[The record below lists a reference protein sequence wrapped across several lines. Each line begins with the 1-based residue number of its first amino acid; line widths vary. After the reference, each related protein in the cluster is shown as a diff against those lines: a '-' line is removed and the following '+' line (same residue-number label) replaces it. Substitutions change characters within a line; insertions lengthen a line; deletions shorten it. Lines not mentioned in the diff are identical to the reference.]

1 VAVLTI
7 SNYRG
12 KVTQS
17 TLELSAQLKDVD
29 ATTRKILDAIIN
41 QQGVFHKQD
50 MDLAEQNRH
59 LAELPCAGGAAFN
72 SRIWEHEPQCLPDT
86 RVDILEH
93 IITWSRNPNP
103 ACIFWLSG
111 MAGTGK
117 STIARTVARKLNE
130 RECLGASFFFSRGR
144 GDLGHAGMFF
154 TTLAAQLATTLP
166 ALRPYICRAI
176 AEKFN
181 ISQQG
186 LAEQWKSLIFQPLS
200 NLNKVLHQSQIF
212 GLVIDALDECE
223 DEEDIRLIL
232 RLLAQVKTLES
243 VRLRVFVT
251 SRPETPIRLGFYDI
265 PEGSH
270 QDYILHNI
278 SPSIVDHDISILF
291 RHDLQTAWK
300 KCDLPEQQTIELL
313 VKKAGGLFIWAATA
327 CRFINDGKRFTGRRL
342 SLVLQGD
349 TTVLPS
355 EKKLDEVY
363 ITILKHSASGLFDEY
378 EKEELCRLFKEI
390 VGSIVVLFDPLAAAN
405 LAGLLNRTKEEIDQ
419 TLDDLHSVLEVP
431 ESQECPIRLLHPSFR
446 DFLLDEKRCWDQQ
459 FWVDKRKAH
468 DALAQNCLRL
478 MSNSLKTDICGLH
491 LPGTLSSAVESSRIE
506 KYLPP
511 ELQYACRYWVQHLQ
525 QSETRLDDNSQVH
538 IFLRKHLL
546 HWLETLSLIG
556 KISDSVQMITHLQPM
571 VVSAR
576 PHCLYQ

>member
-1 VAVLTI
+1 M
-7 SNYRG
+7 SNYRE

-17 TLELSAQLKDVD
+17 TLEVSAQLNDVD

-50 MDLAEQNRH
+50 TDPAEQKRH
-59 LAELPCAGGAAFN
+59 LTELPCAGGAAFN
-72 SRIWEHEPQCLPDT
+72 SRIWEHESQCLPDT
-86 RVDILEH
+86 RVDILER
-93 IITWSRNPNP
+93 IMTWSKNPNS

-117 STIARTVARKLNE
+117 STIARTVAHKLNE
-130 RECLGASFFFSRGR
+130 GECLGASFFFSRGR
-144 GDLGHAGMFF
+144 GDLGHAGMLF
-154 TTLAAQLATTLP
+154 TTLAAQLANTLP

-200 NLNKVLHQSQIF
+200 NLNKVLHQPQIF

-232 RLLAQVKTLES
+232 RLLAQAKTLES
-243 VRLRVFVT
+243 VQLRIFVT
-251 SRPETPIRLGFYDI
+251 SRPETPIRLGFYSI

-278 SPSIVDHDISILF
+278 SPSIVDYDISVF
-291 RHDLQTAWK
+291 YRHELQTAWK

-327 CRFINDGKRFTGRRL
+327 CRFVNDGKRFTGRRL

-349 TTVLPS
+349 TAVLLS

-363 ITILKHSASGLFDEY
+363 TTILKHSASGLFDEY
-378 EKEELCRLFKEI
+378 EKGELCKLFKEI
-390 VGSIVVLFDPLAAAN
+390 VGSIVVLFDPLTAAN
-405 LAGLLNRTKEEIDQ
+405 LARLLNTTKEEIDQ
-419 TLDDLHSVLEVP
+419 TLDNLHSVLEVP
-431 ESQECPIRLLHPSFR
+431 ESQECPIRLLHPSFC

-459 FWVDKRKAH
+459 FWVDKRKTH
-468 DALAQNCLRL
+468 HALAQNCLRL
-478 MSNSLKTDICGLH
+478 MFDSLKTDICDLH
-491 LPGTLSSAVESSRIE
+491 LPGTLLSAVESSRIE

-525 QSETRLDDNSQVH
+525 QSETRLDDNGRVH
-538 IFLRKHLL
+538 TFLREHLL

-556 KISDSVQMITHLQPM
+556 KISDSVQMVTNLQSM
-571 VVSAR
+571 AVSAR
-576 PHCLYQ
+576 SHCLHR